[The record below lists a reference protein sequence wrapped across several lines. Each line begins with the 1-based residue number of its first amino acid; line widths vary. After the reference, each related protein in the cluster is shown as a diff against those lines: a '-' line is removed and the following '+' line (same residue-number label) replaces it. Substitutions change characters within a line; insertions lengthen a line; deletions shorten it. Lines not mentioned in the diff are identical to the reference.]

1 MNEFTK
7 AMRIAVVPDICPLP
21 LVAMP
26 DLPPSDPVPALLAAI
41 RAGDEAA
48 FGEFHTRY
56 AARLYRYT
64 LVLARGDDTEARE
77 TAQTVW
83 VKVAAHC
90 AQCADERAL
99 WAWLTRVARNAFIDQ
114 CRARASRERRI
125 VLMDEDAPMH
135 AASTELE
142 TALRAALHQ
151 ILDTLPSEERELL
164 HAAYVDEQPL
174 VELAAAEGTTY
185 KALESRLGRLRTR
198 VRALL
203 LKTLHH
209 ESH

>member
-1 MNEFTK
+1 
-7 AMRIAVVPDICPLP
+7 MRTAAVPDILS

-26 DLPPSDPVPALLAAI
+26 DLPPSDSVPALLAAI
-41 RAGDEAA
+41 RTGDEAA

-56 AARLYRYT
+56 AARLYRYA
-64 LVLARGDDTEARE
+64 LVLARGDDAEARE

-90 AQCADERAL
+90 AYCDDERAL

-114 CRARASRERRI
+114 CRARTSRERRI
-125 VLMDEDAPMH
+125 VPIDEDGAMH
-135 AASTELE
+135 ATAAELD
-142 TALRAALHQ
+142 TALRAALRQ
-151 ILDTLPSEERELL
+151 ILDTLPPGERELL

-174 VELAAAEGTTY
+174 GELAAAEGTTY
-185 KALESRLGRLRTR
+185 KALESRLGRLRAR
-198 VRALL
+198 VRDLL
-203 LKTLHH
+203 LKTLRH